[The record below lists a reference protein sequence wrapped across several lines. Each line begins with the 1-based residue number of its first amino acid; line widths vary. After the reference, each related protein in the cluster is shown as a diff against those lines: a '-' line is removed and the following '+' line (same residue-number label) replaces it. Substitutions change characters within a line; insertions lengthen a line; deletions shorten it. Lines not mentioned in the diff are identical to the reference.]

1 MNMINRKMMLNTII
15 MPLFVINNLFKDKIM
30 ITKSSKRI

>member
-1 MNMINRKMMLNTII
+1 MNMINRKVMLNTII
-15 MPLFVINNLFKDKIM
+15 MPLFVINNLFKDKLM

>member
-1 MNMINRKMMLNTII
+1 MNMINRKMMLKPII
-15 MPLFVINNLFKDKIM
+15 MPLFVINNLFKDKLM

>member
-1 MNMINRKMMLNTII
+1 MNMINRKMMLNNII
-15 MPLFVINNLFKDKIM
+15 MPLYVINNLFKDKIM